1 MIKKSKMF
9 YFVFIFLFTASSI
22 VARVSLPLRLIG
34 FDKVINDVTAAKN
47 SLKDSISSVEFLFL
61 MIQVFLF
68 IIVFFLAVASIF
80 GIYRELKIYR
90 LKKLRMIL
98 GELRLEIILKN
109 SGMIS
114 NVKEE
119 LFELIENIVQKK
131 YFLKIVG
138 ERCRHRII
146 HSLYILK
153 FGKVDFEK
161 QVELVSSLLRVIE
174 CF

>member
-1 MIKKSKMF
+1 MLKKFKMF
-9 YFVFIFLFTASSI
+9 YFIFLFSITSI
-22 VARVSLPLRLIG
+22 VAKVSLPLRLIG
-34 FDKVINDVTAAKN
+34 LDKVVNDVTAAKN

-68 IIVFFLAVASIF
+68 LIVFFLAVICIF
-80 GIYRELKIYR
+80 GIYKELKIYR

-114 NVKEE
+114 HVKEE
-119 LFELIENIVQKK
+119 LFELIENIIQKK

-138 ERCRHRII
+138 EGCSQRII
-146 HSLYILK
+146 HSLEILK
-153 FGKVDFEK
+153 LGKVDFEK
-161 QVELVSSLLRVIE
+161 QVELVNSLLKVIE
-174 CF
+174 GF